1 MLSPWRP
8 RNQTESRG
16 SPKEPDWT
24 VRESLCSSA
33 FALLFR
39 FQLDYIEGQLTID
52 SDGLEIQTN
61 RDGMTVPFD
70 QPVR

>member
-1 MLSPWRP
+1 L
-8 RNQTESRG
+8 
-16 SPKEPDWT
+16 
-24 VRESLCSSA
+24 
-33 FALLFR
+33 R